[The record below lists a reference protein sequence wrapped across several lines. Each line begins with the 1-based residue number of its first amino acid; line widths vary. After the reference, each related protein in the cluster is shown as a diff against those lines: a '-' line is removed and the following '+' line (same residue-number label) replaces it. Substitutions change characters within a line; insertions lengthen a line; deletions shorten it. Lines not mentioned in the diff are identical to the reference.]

1 MNECCNKLKHRSE
14 AEKKGLLNRLS
25 RIEGQLRGI
34 KNMLNEDKYCIDILT
49 QISAVRAALGALGE
63 KLLEDHINTCVVNG
77 IKKGDEQIIS
87 ELTDSIKKLIK

>member
-14 AEKKGLLNRLS
+14 SEKKGLLNRLS

-49 QISAVRAALGALGE
+49 QISAVRAALGSLGE

-77 IKKGDEQIIS
+77 IKKGDEEIIS
-87 ELTDSIKKLIK
+87 ELTESIKKIMK

>member
-1 MNECCNKLKHRSE
+1 MNECCNKFKHRSG
-14 AEKKGLLNRLS
+14 AEKKALLNRIS

-49 QISAVRAALGALGE
+49 QISAVRAALGSLGE

-77 IKKGDEQIIS
+77 IKNGDEQIIS
-87 ELTDSIKKLIK
+87 ELTESIKKIMK

>member
-14 AEKKGLLNRLS
+14 AEKKALLNRIS

-34 KNMLNEDKYCIDILT
+34 KNMLDEDKYCIDILT
-49 QISAVRAALGALGE
+49 QISAVRAALGSLGE

-77 IKKGDEQIIS
+77 IKNGDEQIIS
-87 ELTDSIKKLIK
+87 ELTESIKKIMK